1 MQQVRLIKIGWKVML
16 AMGIYM
22 LVVGLL
28 YIFLTK
34 PTFLD
39 DFTSF
44 TAKSWSDFLTNNPEP
59 AQLSVMRQRLLG
71 AMVLVAALFIVL
83 IAWKSYSKAEKWSW
97 YALLATNTI
106 GWASWLAYFIV
117 IRSLMEVVLA
127 AIGIVLFVIGI
138 ALPAKAILGKKAA
151 GQQQ

>member
-1 MQQVRLIKIGWKVML
+1 ML
-16 AMGIYM
+16 AVGIYM

-34 PTFLD
+34 PTFRD

-44 TAKSWSDFLTNNPEP
+44 TAKSWSDFLTNNTAA
-59 AQLSVMRQRLLG
+59 AQLFIMRQRLLG
-71 AMVLVAALFIVL
+71 AMVLASALFIVL

-97 YALLATNTI
+97 YTLLATNMI
-106 GWASWLAYFIV
+106 GWASWLTYFIV
-117 IRSLMEVVLA
+117 IRSSMEVVLA

-138 ALPAKAILGKKAA
+138 ALPAKTILGKRAA
-151 GQQQ
+151 